1 MSNAFEPTEF
11 PRDMVGLLRCGKDGG
26 SFIVSEEIS
35 GNRSGIISAKL
46 KCTKCNSECAVVE
59 GIARFTAADLSAED
73 HHEMELRDVEYA
85 DASHYSPCSRS
96 ELSDLTE
103 LPPFLRV
110 LDIRKDSLVMEI
122 GCGDGRFTLLM
133 CQHGA
138 RVLAIDLS
146 LNALRKLDQ
155 RLATGRAPTP
165 FPQDESLMRDFR
177 PSVALIHSDA
187 SKVRLAPQSMNRALS
202 TTPLDSREQRMA
214 LYGAIAEAL
223 ADGGWFVGS
232 VEYDDL
238 FRRNLG
244 LPLARR
250 YEQDGIFIEHF
261 DVDKVRREI
270 APYFKALQTWPI
282 RPRVPFVHRFSA
294 RFGTR
299 ISNFISRLPIFR
311 EVGEILLFRA
321 ADPVRTEL
329 EDAHRPGNAIAK
341 FLFGWYS
348 RRVGKE
354 PIWVRERVEV

>member
-11 PRDMVGLLRCGKDGG
+11 PPDMVGLLRCGKDSG
-26 SFIVSEEIS
+26 SFTISEEVY

-46 KCTKCNSECAVVE
+46 KCTKCSSEYAVVE
-59 GIARFTAADLSAED
+59 GIARFIAADLSAED

-85 DASHYSPCSRS
+85 EASHYSPCSRS

-110 LDIRKDSLVMEI
+110 LDVGSDSLVMEI
-122 GCGDGRFTLLM
+122 GCGDGRFTLLV
-133 CQHGA
+133 CQRGA
-138 RVLAIDLS
+138 RVLAVELS
-146 LNALRKLDQ
+146 LNALKKLDQ

-177 PSVALIHSDA
+177 PAVALIHSDA
-187 SKVRLAPQSMNRALS
+187 SKVRLAPQSINRALS
-202 TTPLDSREQRMA
+202 TTPLDSREQRMQ
-214 LYGAIAEAL
+214 LYSAIAEAL

-238 FRRNLG
+238 FRRTLG

-250 YEQDGIFIEHF
+250 YEEDGIFIEHF
-261 DVDKVRREI
+261 DVDKVRRET

-282 RPRVPFVHRFSA
+282 RPRVPFVHRFPA
-294 RFGTR
+294 RLGIE
-299 ISNFISRLPIFR
+299 ISNLISRLPVFR

-329 EDAHRPGNAIAK
+329 EDAHRPRNAIAK
-341 FLFGWYS
+341 SLFGWYS
-348 RRVGKE
+348 RRAGKE
-354 PIWVRERVEV
+354 PIWDRQRVKV